1 MSWHGNECL
10 RIDLVF
16 DRYRDTSIKES
27 TRNQRTKNQR
37 AIRKDISGRE
47 IPVPQNWPNFLACP
61 INKSDNAD
69 FISEQIKLLKEIF
82 SKVIVTS
89 GGFKDEL
96 EVWSSK
102 DNIDITKLSSTHEEA
117 DTRLILYAIN

>member
-1 MSWHGNECL
+1 ML
-10 RIDLVF
+10 
-16 DRYRDTSIKES
+16 
-27 TRNQRTKNQR
+27 
-37 AIRKDISGRE
+37 
-47 IPVPQNWPNFLACP
+47 QNCPIYFFACS

-69 FISEQIKLLKEIF
+69 FLSEQIKLLKETF
-82 SKVIVTS
+82 GKVIVTS

-117 DTRLILYAIN
+117 DTRLILHAINCEQKYIIVQSKDTDVLVL

>member
-1 MSWHGNECL
+1 MLWHGKECE

-47 IPVPQNWPNFLACP
+47 IPVPQNWPNFLACT
-61 INKSDNAD
+61 IYKSYNAD
-69 FISEQIKLLKEIF
+69 FLSEQNDSYIWRF
-82 SKVIVTS
+82 
-89 GGFKDEL
+89 
-96 EVWSSK
+96 
-102 DNIDITKLSSTHEEA
+102 
-117 DTRLILYAIN
+117 